1 MGVEGHEDEHLLC
14 QEDCLWNVDDAPGER
29 SSVDDSEHPG
39 ERGKGL
45 AICNYEKRAPV
56 LGLPV
61 PGHCPHKAEIHGSI
75 QPKAMSTARQRP
87 ETVDEF
93 IKRKTKEARTRLG
106 LGVVDV
112 GR

>member
-1 MGVEGHEDEHLLC
+1 MGIEGHEDERLLC
-14 QEDCLWNVDDAPGER
+14 QKDCLWNVDDAPRER

-39 ERGKGL
+39 ERGKVPG
-45 AICNYEKRAPV
+45 ICNYERRAPV

-61 PGHCPHKAEIHGSI
+61 PEQCPHKAEIRGSI
-75 QPKAMSTARQRP
+75 QPKAMSTARRRP

-93 IKRKTKEARTRLG
+93 IKRRGKEARTRLG
-106 LGVVDV
+106 LGVVDL